1 MRISNYHTKIVACI
15 LLSIMFLISFLSI
28 RGDSLT
34 MDELSHIPAGYSYLS
49 QKDFRIN
56 PEHPPLIK
64 DISAIPLLFLNLN
77 FPDNHPS
84 WTEEVNS
91 QWWFGNELI
100 FKSGNDAD
108 KLILW
113 ARISMILILMILGW
127 FLFMFA
133 KRFFGNEVALL
144 ALTIFSFSP
153 TFIAHGR
160 LVTTDIGA
168 TLGVVMTTYFWLN
181 FLKKPNKKNVILA
194 GLFFGISMLLK
205 FSLALLVPFIFI
217 ITITYSLIKSPPK
230 KKIKSLL
237 KYAGLAL
244 LAGIIGLVFV
254 IWPVYQFHISNY
266 PPQKQLSDTID
277 ILSSS
282 PMKSLSN
289 VCIWMADKPVIR
301 SIDHYFLGLLMVTQ
315 RTSFGNT
322 VYFMNLISKS
332 GWWYYFPL
340 VYFLKIPLAFHVLS
354 LIALLFLLFGIKKNL
369 WFNMKEYL
377 SSHFVEFSMLVFL
390 AIYWFV
396 SVTGNLNI
404 GVRHIIPTFPFIY
417 VLVSIGIV
425 GLMNQIKK
433 PLFKKAFS
441 FTVLI
446 LLLWYVFSSLSCFPH
461 YISYFNEIGGGYKG
475 GYKYVVDSN
484 YDWGQDLKR
493 LKSFVEENN
502 IEKIK
507 VDYFGGTDVGYYLGD
522 RLENFDP
529 KSGPQKGWIAVSAT
543 LLQGG
548 RGEPTPD
555 FDEETGYYKWLDD
568 YEPVGRAGTS
578 IFIYNITD

>member
-1 MRISNYHTKIVACI
+1 
-15 LLSIMFLISFLSI
+15 
-28 RGDSLT
+28 
-34 MDELSHIPAGYSYLS
+34 
-49 QKDFRIN
+49 
-56 PEHPPLIK
+56 
-64 DISAIPLLFLNLN
+64 
-77 FPDNHPS
+77 
-84 WTEEVNS
+84 
-91 QWWFGNELI
+91 
-100 FKSGNDAD
+100 
-108 KLILW
+108 
-113 ARISMILILMILGW
+113 
-127 FLFMFA
+127 
-133 KRFFGNEVALL
+133 
-144 ALTIFSFSP
+144 
-153 TFIAHGR
+153 
-160 LVTTDIGA
+160 
-168 TLGVVMTTYFWLN
+168 
-181 FLKKPNKKNVILA
+181 
-194 GLFFGISMLLK
+194 
-205 FSLALLVPFIFI
+205 
-217 ITITYSLIKSPPK
+217 
-230 KKIKSLL
+230 
-237 KYAGLAL
+237 
-244 LAGIIGLVFV
+244 
-254 IWPVYQFHISNY
+254 
-266 PPQKQLSDTID
+266 
-277 ILSSS
+277 
-282 PMKSLSN
+282 
-289 VCIWMADKPVIR
+289 
-301 SIDHYFLGLLMVTQ
+301 
-315 RTSFGNT
+315 
-322 VYFMNLISKS
+322 
-332 GWWYYFPL
+332 
-340 VYFLKIPLAFHVLS
+340 
-354 LIALLFLLFGIKKNL
+354 
-369 WFNMKEYL
+369 MKEYL